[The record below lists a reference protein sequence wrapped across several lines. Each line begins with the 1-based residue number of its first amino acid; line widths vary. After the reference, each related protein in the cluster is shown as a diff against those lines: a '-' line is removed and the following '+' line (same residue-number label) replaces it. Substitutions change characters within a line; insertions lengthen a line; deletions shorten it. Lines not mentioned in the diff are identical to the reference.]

1 MQCDVCQS
9 LSWISCN
16 VFHIKNVVVVVTAA
30 ATGGCNRNG
39 MQLYGVQ
46 LDNTF
51 TQVHL
56 MGHSLVL
63 QGNSG
68 GEVPSYLYW
77 LHRELKS
84 LNESRYLTLGD
95 SGWSSYYPKCP
106 VWGGS
111 YQQSQK
117 TEDTLNVCA
126 CSKHFSAKRSG
137 MGEALGES
145 SEENLSLYTCFTCF
159 ISWSKLLILTAIF
172 SKEMF
177 LDA

>member
-1 MQCDVCQS
+1 MSVSPWVEFLVMSFTSRMWWWWWQRQQQEVVTEMECKS
-9 LSWISCN
+9 MEFSWITPSHR
-16 VFHIKNVVVVVTAA
+16 FIS
-30 ATGGCNRNG
+30 
-39 MQLYGVQ
+39 GV
-46 LDNTF
+46 
-51 TQVHL
+51 
-56 MGHSLVL
+56 SLVL
-63 QGNSG
+63 QGDSW

-95 SGWSSYYPKCP
+95 SRWISYYPKCP

-111 YQQSQK
+111 YRQSQK